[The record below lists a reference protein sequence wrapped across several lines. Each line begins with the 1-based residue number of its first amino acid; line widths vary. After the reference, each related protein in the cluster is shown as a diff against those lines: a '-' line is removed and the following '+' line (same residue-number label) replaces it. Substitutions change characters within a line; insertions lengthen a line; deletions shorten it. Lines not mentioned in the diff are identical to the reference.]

1 MAGLFDGGLI
11 DPRMAGL
18 LSGAFAGLNASG
30 PSATPVSLGQVIGRA
45 GAAGMGAYQDAA
57 AQQLAQR
64 RAEQAMKL
72 QEQHMGLMGVQTQ
85 IAQQNAIKQA
95 EAMALAQKRQEALQ
109 GILGRIGQPVSLAP
123 TNENAANPQMFT
135 ENDALAAMRRAGLLQ
150 EAEQLVKAMPK
161 LDTVNLGGQTKVV
174 DLRATPA
181 GTTFQE
187 TMKPGEAARL
197 GWDQY
202 QFNNLSRNQQESLRR
217 DDARLQNEG
226 ARIGLQRA
234 ETFYNTGMT
243 GMGGG
248 AGVPSGGFP
257 MGGGA
262 AVPSIGTP
270 TGNAARPAPQPM
282 TPRLTP
288 KQAQALAAE
297 APAARAAMASSTSG
311 LDRLAAAA
319 TQIKDDPA
327 LKNIT
332 GMMGKF
338 PNLPGSAAANVEANL
353 QTLSSQVA
361 FNVLQAM
368 RDASKTGGALGAVS
382 EKEMA
387 LLENN
392 LAALAKSQSAE
403 AFRTNLQKIIDF
415 TTESKQRLQ
424 SAYADQFSALAPAE
438 PGDGG
443 GAPRPRRYNPATGRL
458 E

>member
-1 MAGLFDGGLI
+1 MAGLLDMM
-11 DPRMAGL
+11 DPRTAGL

-30 PSATPVSLGQVIGRA
+30 PSAMPVSMGQILGRA
-45 GAAGMGAYQDAA
+45 GAAGMGAYQDAT

-64 RAEQAMKL
+64 RAEQAMKM
-72 QEQHMGLMGVQTQ
+72 QEQQMGLMGVQTQ
-85 IAQQNAIKQA
+85 IAQQNALRQQ
-95 EAMALAQKRQEALQ
+95 EALAQAQKRQESLQ

-123 TNENAANPQMFT
+123 TNENANNPQMFS
-135 ENDALAAMRRAGLLQ
+135 NSDALEAMRRAGLLT
-150 EAEQLVKAMPK
+150 EAEQFVKATPK
-161 LDTVNLGGQTKVV
+161 LDTINLDGKTVV
-174 DLRATPA
+174 ADLRNTPA
-181 GTTFQE
+181 GTSFNAV
-187 TMKPGEAARL
+187 MKPGEQARL
-197 GWDQY
+197 DRQIFEFG
-202 QFNNLSRNQQESLRR
+202 NLSRSQSENLRR
-217 DDARLQNEG
+217 DDARLQNDG
-226 ARIGLQRA
+226 ARLGLQRA
-234 ETFYNTGMT
+234 DTFYNTGMT

-248 AGVPSGGFP
+248 AGIPSGGSP
-257 MGGGA
+257 MGVAPSA
-262 AVPSIGTP
+262 AAGVAPSATP
-270 TGNAARPAPQPM
+270 RPMTAPQAA
-282 TPRLTP
+282 RLTP
-288 KQAQALAAE
+288 KQLQTLTAE

-332 GMMGKF
+332 GIIGKF
-338 PNLPGSAAANVEANL
+338 PSMPGSPAANVEANL

-392 LAALAKSQSAE
+392 LAALSKSQSAE

-424 SAYADQFSALAPAE
+424 SAYSDQFSALAPAE

-443 GAPRPRRYNPATGRL
+443 GAPRVRRYNPATGRL

>member
-1 MAGLFDGGLI
+1 MAGLFDGAMM

-64 RAEQAMKL
+64 RAEQAMKM
-72 QEQHMGLMGVQTQ
+72 QEQQMGLMGVQTQ
-85 IAQQNAIKQA
+85 IAQQNAARQA
-95 EAMALAQKRQEALQ
+95 EALAQAQKQREALQ
-109 GILGRIGQPVSLAP
+109 GILGRIGQPVSMAP
-123 TNENAANPQMFT
+123 TNENAANPQMYT

-197 GWDQY
+197 NWDQY
-202 QFNNLSRNQQESLRR
+202 QFGNLSRNQREQLGRE
-217 DDARLQNEG
+217 D

-234 ETFYNTGMT
+234 DTYFNTGMT
-243 GMGGG
+243 GLGGGG
-248 AGVPSGGFP
+248 AI
-257 MGGGA
+257 GGA
-262 AVPSIGTP
+262 AVGAPAVGASGGAP
-270 TGNAARPAPQPM
+270 AARTAPQPM
-282 TPRLTP
+282 TPRMTP
-288 KQAQALAAE
+288 KQAQALTAE

-319 TQIKDDPA
+319 AQIKDDPA

-443 GAPRPRRYNPATGRL
+443 SAPRPRRYNPATGRL